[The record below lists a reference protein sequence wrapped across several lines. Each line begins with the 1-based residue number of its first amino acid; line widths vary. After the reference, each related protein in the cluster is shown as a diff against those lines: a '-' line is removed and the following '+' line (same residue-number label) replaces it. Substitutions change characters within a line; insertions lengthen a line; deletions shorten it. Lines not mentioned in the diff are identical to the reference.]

1 MGVHDGHRER
11 LKTRFLNEGLDHFDD
26 KHVLELLLFYC
37 IPRKDT
43 GVIAYN
49 LIERFQ
55 TLSGVLDATREELR
69 SVPGMGENAAC
80 FLSLIASTGRFYRV
94 SQGKNITILPSVE
107 ACGEYLKPYFHGRKK
122 ETVYL
127 LCLDGKCKVLGCREV
142 SEGSI
147 NAANISTRRII
158 EIALNYGASSVVLA
172 HNHPSGIALPSAD
185 DILTTKQIAMGLAA
199 VDITLTDHI
208 VVADDDFVSLAQ
220 SGFYSFREIQEAM
233 LV

>member
-11 LKTRFLNEGLDHFDD
+11 LKKRFLNEGLDHFDD

-43 GVIAYN
+43 GVVAYN
-49 LIERFQ
+49 LIERFKS
-55 TLSGVLDATREELR
+55 LPGVLDASREELK
-69 SVPGMGENAAC
+69 SVPGVGENVAC
-80 FLSLIASTGRFYRV
+80 FLSLIASTGRFYQIQQR
-94 SQGKNITILPSVE
+94 KDIKILSSV
-107 ACGEYLKPYFHGRKK
+107 ASCGEFLKPYFQSRKN

-127 LCLDGKCKVLGCREV
+127 LCLDSKCKVLGCVEV
-142 SEGSI
+142 GEGSI
-147 NAANISTRRII
+147 NAASISTRRIV

-172 HNHPSGIALPSAD
+172 HNHPSGIALPSAE

-199 VDITLTDHI
+199 VDIALTDHI

-220 SGFYSFREIQEAM
+220 SGFYNFREIQETM